1 MTEPAG
7 GGLLDS
13 LRRMLATLLALAAT
27 RLELVTTELEEE
39 MHRLARLLLW
49 SLASLLAAS
58 LALLLGAAT
67 IIVACWDSYR
77 LAAAGGLTALF
88 TVGALVGWWVV
99 RRQLRERPPLLAATR
114 QELERDQAAVG
125 GSVARR
131 RDGAPTSGLNEGSK
145 GGPNGSPGEGL

>member
-88 TVGALVGWWVV
+88 TVAALVGWWVV

-114 QELERDQAAVG
+114 QELERDQAALG
-125 GSVARR
+125 GAPSAPR
-131 RDGAPTSGLNEGSK
+131 RDGSAK
-145 GGPNGSPGEGL
+145 DGPEEGL

>member
-49 SLASLLAAS
+49 SVASLLAAS
-58 LALLLGAAT
+58 LALVLGAVT
-67 IIVACWDSYR
+67 IIIACWDTGR
-77 LAAAGGLTALF
+77 LAAAVGLTALF
-88 TVGALVGWWVV
+88 TTAALVGWWVV
-99 RRQLRERPPLLAATR
+99 RRQVRERPPLLAATR
-114 QELERDQAAVG
+114 QELAHDQAALGSEPTPLRREGGANVG
-125 GSVARR
+125 
-131 RDGAPTSGLNEGSK
+131 
-145 GGPNGSPGEGL
+145 PGEGL

>member
-49 SLASLLAAS
+49 SVGSLLAAS
-58 LALLLGAAT
+58 LALLLAAVT
-67 IIVACWDSYR
+67 IIIACWDTCR
-77 LAAAGGLTALF
+77 LAAAGGLTAVF
-88 TVGALVGWWVV
+88 TVAALVGWWVV

-114 QELERDQAAVG
+114 QELAHDQDALG
-125 GSVARR
+125 GSVGLR
-131 RDGAPTSGLNEGSK
+131 RDGAPTSG
-145 GGPNGSPGEGL
+145 PNGGPGEGL

>member
-13 LRRMLATLLALAAT
+13 LRRLLATLLALAAT

-49 SLASLLAAS
+49 SVGSLLAAS
-58 LALLLGAAT
+58 LALLLGSVT
-67 IIVACWDSYR
+67 IIIACWDTGR
-77 LAAAGGLTALF
+77 LAAAGALTALF
-88 TVGALVGWWVV
+88 TVAALVGWGVV

-114 QELERDQAAVG
+114 QELAQDQDALGGAV
-125 GSVARR
+125 APR
-131 RDGAPTSGLNEGSK
+131 RDGGPT
-145 GGPNGSPGEGL
+145 GGPSGGPGEGL

>member
-13 LRRMLATLLALAAT
+13 LRRLLATLLALAAT

-49 SLASLLAAS
+49 SVGSLLAAS
-58 LALLLGAAT
+58 LALLLGSVT
-67 IIVACWDSYR
+67 IIIACWDTGR

-88 TVGALVGWWVV
+88 TVAALVGWGVV
-99 RRQLRERPPLLAATR
+99 RRQVRERPPLLAATR
-114 QELERDQAAVG
+114 QELARDQDALGGAV
-125 GSVARR
+125 APR
-131 RDGAPTSGLNEGSK
+131 RDGVPN
-145 GGPNGSPGEGL
+145 GGPSGGPGEGL

>member
-13 LRRMLATLLALAAT
+13 LRRLLATLLALAAT

-49 SLASLLAAS
+49 SVGSLLAAS
-58 LALLLGAAT
+58 LALLLGSVT
-67 IIVACWDSYR
+67 IIIACWDTGR
-77 LAAAGGLTALF
+77 LAAAGALTALF
-88 TVGALVGWWVV
+88 TVAALVGWGVV

-114 QELERDQAAVG
+114 QELAQDQDALGGAV
-125 GSVARR
+125 APR
-131 RDGAPTSGLNEGSK
+131 RDGGPT
-145 GGPNGSPGEGL
+145 GGPSRGPSGGPGEGL

>member
-88 TVGALVGWWVV
+88 TVAALVGWWMV

-114 QELERDQAAVG
+114 QELERDQAALG
-125 GSVARR
+125 
-131 RDGAPTSGLNEGSK
+131 GAPSAPRRESGAKDG
-145 GGPNGSPGEGL
+145 PGEGL